1 MEKVTVLALN
11 GKMKEE
17 IEAPKI
23 FETPLRFDLIRRAVK
38 VAQSVRKQPQGRDP
52 MAGKRTSAENWQT
65 GYAVARVPRSKG
77 SGYPKARN
85 AAFVPQAVGGHLAW
99 PPTTAKNLDIK
110 INKQEKTL
118 ALHSAIAATSKLD
131 VVKERGHKIEN
142 VKSLPLV
149 IDDKIQTIKK
159 TQKIK
164 EVLVSIGLWDDI
176 LRSKDSVKIR
186 PGKGKSRGR
195 KYKRKLGPLLVI
207 KEDFGISKASR
218 NIAGINVVNVKKLS
232 VENLAPGSMPGRL
245 VLWTQS
251 AFNTLSKM

>member
-1 MEKVTVLALN
+1 MEKIPVLGLN
-11 GKMKEE
+11 GKTKEE
-17 IEAPKI
+17 IEPPSI
-23 FETPLRFDLIRRAVK
+23 FETPLRFDLIRRAIK

-85 AAFVPQAVGGHLAW
+85 AAFVPQAVGGHLAF

-110 INKQEKTL
+110 INKKEKKL
-118 ALHSAIAATSKLD
+118 ALHSAIAATGKIEI
-131 VVKERGHKIEN
+131 VKKRGHKIDN
-142 VKSLPLV
+142 VKSFPLV

-176 LRSKDSVKIR
+176 LRTKEAVKVKA
-186 PGKGKSRGR
+186 GKGKLRGR
-195 KYKRKLGPLLVI
+195 KYKRKVGPLIVI
-207 KEDFGISKASR
+207 KEDFGIAKASR
-218 NIAGINVVNVKKLS
+218 NISGLNVINVKKLS

-251 AFNTLSKM
+251 AFNALVKM

>member
-1 MEKVTVLALN
+1 MEKVPVLALN

-17 IEAPKI
+17 IEAPSI

-38 VAQSVRKQPQGRDP
+38 VAQSIRKQPQGRDP

-85 AAFVPQAVGGHLAW
+85 AAFVPQALGGHLAW

-110 INKQEKTL
+110 INRKEKKL
-118 ALHSAIAATSKLD
+118 ALHSAIAATAKMEI
-131 VVKERGHKIEN
+131 VKDRGHKIEN
-142 VKSLPLV
+142 VKSLPIV

-159 TQKIK
+159 TLKIK
-164 EVLVSIGLWDDI
+164 EVLVSIGLWDDV
-176 LRSKDSVKIR
+176 LKTKSSTKVK
-186 PGKGKSRGR
+186 PGKGKLRGR
-195 KYKRKLGPLLVI
+195 KYKRKIGPLLVI
-207 KEDFGISKASR
+207 KEDFGIAKASR

-251 AFNTLSKM
+251 AFNSLSKI